1 MQIKRPERTFLPK
14 DFTIEKW
21 EESAPV
27 DNSPNAEILTT
38 TATKK
43 ARLRTDYWN
52 KNSNKD
58 LHLRE
63 KLELD

>member
-1 MQIKRPERTFLPK
+1 MPY
-14 DFTIEKW
+14 TIEKW

-27 DNSPNAEILTT
+27 DNTPNAEILTT
-38 TATKK
+38 IATKK